1 MCLESRSACN
11 INERNS
17 CTVWF
22 SWVLPVGQLMFN
34 FTYHLNYVNDGSNGS
49 GSFSESKL

>member
-1 MCLESRSACN
+1 MGLESRSACN

-17 CTVWF
+17 CTVWLLGF
-22 SWVLPVGQLMFN
+22 ALFMFN

>member
-1 MCLESRSACN
+1 MGLESRSACN

-17 CTVWF
+17 CLGF
-22 SWVLPVGQLMFN
+22 ALLMFN

>member
-1 MCLESRSACN
+1 MGLESRSACN

-17 CTVWF
+17 LYCL
-22 SWVLPVGQLMFN
+22 VLLGFALLMFN